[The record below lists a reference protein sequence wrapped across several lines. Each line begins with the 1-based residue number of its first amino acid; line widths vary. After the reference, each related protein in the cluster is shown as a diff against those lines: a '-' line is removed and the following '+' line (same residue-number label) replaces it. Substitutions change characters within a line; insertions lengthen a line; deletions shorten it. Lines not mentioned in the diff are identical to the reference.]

1 MHFYGVIDITFLI
14 EKKKSFHKFYTQENN
29 RAMNYLMYHQSGEG
43 QFPKVPDGLK
53 ELMSDISRE
62 VLREQ
67 PENIYEFI
75 AEYLEAMEL
84 TREHKGSNEK

>member
-1 MHFYGVIDITFLI
+1 
-14 EKKKSFHKFYTQENN
+14 
-29 RAMNYLMYHQSGEG
+29 MNYLMYQQSGDG
-43 QFPKVPDGLK
+43 QFLKVPDGLK

-75 AEYLEAMEL
+75 ADYLEEMEI
-84 TREHKGSNEK
+84 TREHRGSIEK

>member
-1 MHFYGVIDITFLI
+1 
-14 EKKKSFHKFYTQENN
+14 
-29 RAMNYLMYHQSGEG
+29 MNYLMFQQSGDG
-43 QFPKVPDGLK
+43 QFLKVPDGLK

-75 AEYLEAMEL
+75 ADYLEEMEI
-84 TREHKGSNEK
+84 TREHRGSIEKQINNI

>member
-1 MHFYGVIDITFLI
+1 
-14 EKKKSFHKFYTQENN
+14 
-29 RAMNYLMYHQSGEG
+29 MNYLMFQQSGEG
-43 QFPKVPDGLK
+43 QSLKIPDGLK

-75 AEYLEAMEL
+75 ADYLEEMEI
-84 TREHKGSNEK
+84 TREYKGSTDK